1 MTGSFIALFSIL
13 YKMSPMN
20 NEPPINQ
27 GGLADD
33 LNALKPEGSDSVVA
47 NDLDLY
53 RERQKAILDFETK
66 KTSRMLFTI
75 AAVALASNLLTL
87 LIVRVPI
94 NEVIIDLLAVPVVV
108 ALFGGMALKEP
119 LVGAILTMLL
129 FFGVWIYNYT
139 VIGQKSITQGWLIKF
154 VVLALLIG
162 CIRHARIANK
172 IKRELKL

>member
-1 MTGSFIALFSIL
+1 
-13 YKMSPMN
+13 MN
-20 NEPPINQ
+20 NEPPINH

-47 NDLDLY
+47 NELDLY

-75 AAVALASNLLTL
+75 AAVALASNLLVL
-87 LIVRVPI
+87 LLVKLPI
-94 NEVIIDLLAVPVVV
+94 REVIIDLLIIPVIV

-119 LVGAILTMLL
+119 LVATILTMFL

-139 VIGQKSITQGWLIKF
+139 ILGQQSLAQGWLIKF

-162 CIRHARIANK
+162 CIRHARLANK